1 MTQRKDR
8 CHSTLKP
15 YRDLAVSAV
24 VQMCSAFFL
33 FQYLKI
39 CSSLVSLLVD
49 NSWDSYFLLSNKM
62 FVVDCVI

>member
-8 CHSTLKP
+8 CHWTLKP
-15 YRDLAVSAV
+15 YHDLAVSAV

-33 FQYLKI
+33 FQYLKL

-49 NSWDSYFLLSNKM
+49 NKLGLLFLLSDKM